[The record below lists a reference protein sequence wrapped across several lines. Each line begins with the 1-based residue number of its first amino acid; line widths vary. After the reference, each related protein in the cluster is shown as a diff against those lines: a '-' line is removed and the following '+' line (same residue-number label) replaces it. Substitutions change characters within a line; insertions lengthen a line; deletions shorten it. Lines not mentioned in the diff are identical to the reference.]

1 MEWFNITTEH
11 MINRSKEENTLL
23 IITIQYPKSSSSTF
37 CYFWSVFTYCLEE
50 SKKILNFSPY
60 LLCVLSTE
68 IFFFFDRSLHWN
80 ICLGNIIFF
89 LYTHIPI
96 CWFQRTLTP
105 QRVNAF
111 QMISVFLSRL
121 HNAMPI
127 RIKQIKH
134 QTYSM
139 GVNRSLAH
147 KLLNK

>member
-1 MEWFNITTEH
+1 MEWFNITIEH
-11 MINRSKEENTLL
+11 MINRSKEEKTLL

-37 CYFWSVFTYCLEE
+37 CYFWSVFTYCLEK
-50 SKKILNFSPY
+50 SKEILKFSPY

-68 IFFFFDRSLHWN
+68 FFFFFLIDLSTEIFVLE
-80 ICLGNIIFF
+80 IIFF

-105 QRVNAF
+105 QRVNVF
-111 QMISVFLSRL
+111 QMISVLSRL
-121 HNAMPI
+121 HNDMPI
-127 RIKQIKH
+127 HIKQIKH